1 MEVHEKS
8 PLGHSPA
15 SAMPAHDHAALP
27 GTGVAASTTMRDF
40 EDSTLWRVSA
50 FERMRQETG
59 TSGFQRLSGPTLL
72 PSTLTAD
79 LDQIQR
85 TQGGTD
91 ALEVLAACLR
101 QRESALLYL
110 RYAEFVWPITVF
122 PQPMLY
128 HSPRDLAQAAVAGLA
143 TLDLLEIEPPGVRPP
158 GDWVQHRVGNT
169 EHYHPLLPMLWAV
182 ALHGPRKRVLSE
194 IGGTAAY
201 RVLRLPPPELAA
213 PGALLPSI
221 ERLHRETASLRA
233 IGGWP
238 GMDVERASRLVNALY
253 LAGSLM
259 VTRTAAA
266 ARTEPGLLR
275 RLFGTRPR

>member
-1 MEVHEKS
+1 
-8 PLGHSPA
+8 
-15 SAMPAHDHAALP
+15 MPAHDHAHDS
-27 GTGVAASTTMRDF
+27 GTCVAARTTMRDF

-79 LDQIQR
+79 LDQLQR

-91 ALEVLAACLR
+91 AIEVLAACLR
-101 QRESALLYL
+101 QREAALLYL
-110 RYAEFVWPITVF
+110 RYAEYVWPVTIF

-128 HSPRDLAQAAVAGLA
+128 HSPRDLSKAPETGLA
-143 TLDLLEIEPPGVRPP
+143 TLDVLEIEPPGVRPP
-158 GDWVQHRVGNT
+158 GDWAQHRVGHA
-169 EHYHPLLPMLWAV
+169 EQYHPLLPMLWAV

-201 RVLRLPPPELAA
+201 RVLRMPPPELPA
-213 PGALLPSI
+213 PGALRPSI

-233 IGGWP
+233 IAGWP

-253 LAGSLM
+253 LTSSLM

-266 ARTEPGLLR
+266 ARTEPGLIR
-275 RLFGTRPR
+275 RLFGSRPR